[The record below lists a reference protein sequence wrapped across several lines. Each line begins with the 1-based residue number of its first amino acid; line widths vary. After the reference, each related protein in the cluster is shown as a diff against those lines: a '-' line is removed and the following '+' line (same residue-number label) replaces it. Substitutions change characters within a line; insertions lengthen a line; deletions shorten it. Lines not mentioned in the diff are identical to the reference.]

1 MRYTKCKECDKKQI
15 SYGDYDKKGR
25 QLYWCNTYGG
35 YVTDEAETKNCKI
48 VIGGTM
54 WSEECLSS
62 KNRVEV

>member
-1 MRYTKCKECDKKQI
+1 MVIMT
-15 SYGDYDKKGR
+15 KKGR